1 MGSTGRLPE
10 YNSLNDTLV
19 LDDNLEAD
27 EDRETDDSSEII
39 YMASFDELARNYLQ
53 YETIIWLSIS
63 LLLVLAWGI
72 GVIMLLYL
80 PFKRYV
86 LMKDISSRKL
96 YVTPTEIV
104 YKASRP
110 SFLPFWKTVTMER
123 HIPLSLVINVII
135 EQGCLQSVYGIQTF
149 RVESIARGKA
159 ALVDELQVQGVSNP
173 GHLRKVI
180 IAEASKVFLNAEKTI
195 NHVSS
200 LNERLGSSRL
210 SSKKWK
216 AENSV
221 HHAEFTEHRET
232 ASRELILHKLDE
244 MDKSVQEIE
253 SLIDKSQPSSKLAE

>member
-1 MGSTGRLPE
+1 MFAPQLMDENVDECELFCCFHFIVHKTDKMFMGSTGRLPE

-104 YKASRP
+104 YK
-110 SFLPFWKTVTMER
+110 
-123 HIPLSLVINVII
+123 
-135 EQGCLQSVYGIQTF
+135 VY
-149 RVESIARGKA
+149 
-159 ALVDELQVQGVSNP
+159 LL
-173 GHLRKVI
+173 
-180 IAEASKVFLNAEKTI
+180 
-195 NHVSS
+195 
-200 LNERLGSSRL
+200 
-210 SSKKWK
+210 
-216 AENSV
+216 
-221 HHAEFTEHRET
+221 
-232 ASRELILHKLDE
+232 
-244 MDKSVQEIE
+244 
-253 SLIDKSQPSSKLAE
+253 